1 MAADLATTDPYAGHV
16 LSRVTEA
23 TSERA
28 VVEQPMEPEVDN
40 HVKVRHASAL
50 YTAAYEAARQLVLAA
65 LGERAKSVEV
75 HLADS
80 EIRYTSVGLGLLKST
95 AEPQGEGWDSLAADL
110 EAGKTVEL
118 ESFVSTDDPE
128 GKTVA
133 TLSTRWSIS
142 PDAGRAQPTS

>member
-1 MAADLATTDPYAGHV
+1 MAADLATSDPYSDHV

-23 TSERA
+23 TATRA

-65 LGERAKSVEV
+65 LGDRAGSVEV
-75 HLADS
+75 RLADS
-80 EIRYTSVGLGLLKST
+80 EIKYTAVGLGLLTST
-95 AEPQGEGWDSLAADL
+95 AEPQGAGWDTLAEELD
-110 EAGKTVEL
+110 AGRAVEL
-118 ESFVSTDDPE
+118 ESFVSSDDPG

-133 TLSTRWSIS
+133 TLAARWTVT
-142 PDAGRAQPTS
+142 PTA

>member
-1 MAADLATTDPYAGHV
+1 MAADLATSDPYSDHV

-23 TSERA
+23 TPARA

-65 LGERAKSVEV
+65 LGDRAASVEV
-75 HLADS
+75 RLAGS
-80 EIRYTSVGLGLLKST
+80 EIKYTAVGLGLLTST
-95 AEPQGEGWDSLAADL
+95 AEPRGGGWDTLSEDL
-110 EAGKTVEL
+110 DAGRDAEL
-118 ESFVSTDDPE
+118 ESFVSTDDPG

-133 TLSTRWSIS
+133 TLAARWTIS
-142 PDAGRAQPTS
+142 RRR